1 METFLRD
8 LRYGAR
14 ALARTPGFTTV
25 AVLTLGLGV
34 GANAAIFSVARAVLL
49 APLPYADPERT
60 VAIWSRWT
68 GWDKTWVSEAEL
80 LDYRQARTLRD
91 VGAWD
96 TTQANL
102 TGSNAEP
109 ERVGAARVTPNVFA
123 ALGTSPLLGRTFT
136 PDEEVEG
143 RDTVVVLGHGLWQR
157 RFGGDP
163 GVLQRKVLVD
173 GRALTIVGVMPRGFQ
188 LPTDYG
194 EDFAEPTELWTPLPI
209 NPSTAERG
217 NHGLYAVG
225 RLAPGATLAQA
236 NEELRAITRA
246 RTREGAYP
254 EAMRFEAFAVSLD
267 DEILGGVRPRVVLL
281 SLAVGFLLLIAC
293 ANVAS
298 LLLARAEGRV
308 REVAVR
314 RALGAGHGQLV
325 RQALTEGL
333 LLSMAGA
340 ACGLGL
346 AVAAVRGLAS
356 AAPGSIPRMSTVG
369 VDGAVLVFGLVVALV
384 TTGLF
389 SLAPIARLVSLDAVQ
404 ALKEGGQHTVGGARQ
419 RFRQALIVGELA
431 AAVLLLVCAGL
442 MMRSLRA
449 MQQVPLGFEPRGV
462 LTLRVALANDSYPTS
477 ERTVA
482 FYERLVDE
490 VRRLPGVTAAGAV
503 RSLPLGATI
512 GDWGL
517 DVEGY
522 VETPG
527 REAKGDWQVV
537 TTGGL
542 EALGER
548 VVDGR
553 GFTAADRAEAAQVAL
568 VNETMARRYWADGKP
583 LGRRI
588 RMGSDGARPWIT
600 VVGVVQDVRHNGIT
614 AAVKEKFYRPHA
626 QFHVSTGFA
635 PRAMTLVVKTDGNP
649 QALANPI
656 RRVVAAL
663 DPNVPVA
670 AVRPMS
676 EVVGDTLAA
685 STFTGLLLGLFAA
698 LALALAAV
706 GIYGLLSYLV
716 SQRTREIG
724 IRVAIGASRHDVVS
738 LVLRK
743 GLLLTG
749 AGLASGLVL
758 AFGATRLM
766 RALLYG
772 VASVDAVT
780 FIAVPVVLLL
790 VAVGASYIPAVRATR
805 IDPLLALR
813 SE

>member
-8 LRYGAR
+8 VRYGAR
-14 ALARTPGFTTV
+14 ALARTPGFTVV
-25 AVLTLGLGV
+25 AVLTLALGV

-60 VAIWSRWT
+60 VGIWSRWT

-80 LDYRQARTLRD
+80 LDYRQARSLRD
-91 VGAWD
+91 VGAWE
-96 TTQANL
+96 TAQANL
-102 TGSNAEP
+102 TGNNAEP
-109 ERVGAARVTPNVFA
+109 ERVGAARVTPNVFS
-123 ALGTSPLLGRTFT
+123 ALGTRPLMGRTFT

-143 RDTVVVLGHGLWQR
+143 RDTVVVLGYGLWQR

-163 GVLQRKVLVD
+163 GVLHRKLLVD
-173 GRALTIVGVMPRGFQ
+173 GGAFTIVGIMPKGFQ
-188 LPTDYG
+188 LPTDFG
-194 EDFAEPTELWTPLPI
+194 EDFAEPSQLWVPLPI
-209 NPSTAERG
+209 NRSSPERG

-225 RLAPGATLAQA
+225 RLAPGATLARA
-236 NEELRAITRA
+236 NEELLAITRA

-254 EAMRFEAFAVSLD
+254 EAMRFEAFARTLD
-267 DEILGGVRPRVVLL
+267 EEILGTVRPRVVLL

-298 LLLARAEGRV
+298 LMLARAEGRV
-308 REVAVR
+308 REIAVR
-314 RALGAGHGQLV
+314 RAIGAGHAQLV

-340 ACGLGL
+340 AGGL
-346 AVAAVRGLAS
+346 ALAAGFVYVLGS
-356 AAPGSIPRMSTVG
+356 AAPGSIPRMSTIH
-369 VDGAVLVFGLVVALV
+369 VDGGVLAFALLVGLV

-389 SLAPIARLVSLDAVQ
+389 SLAPIARLVSLDPVQ
-404 ALKEGGQHTVGGARQ
+404 ALKEGGQLTVGSARQ

-442 MMRSLRA
+442 MMRSLWA
-449 MQQVPLGFEPRGV
+449 MQHVPLGFDPRGV
-462 LTLRVALANDSYPTS
+462 LTVRVALTNEGYPTD

-482 FYERLVDE
+482 FFERLMDE
-490 VRRLPGVTAAGAV
+490 VRRIPGVTSAGAM

-527 REAKGDWQVV
+527 RNAKGDWQVV
-537 TTGGL
+537 TPGAL

-548 VVDGR
+548 VVAGR
-553 GFTAADRAEAAQVAL
+553 GFRAADRADAGQVAL
-568 VNETMARRYWADGKP
+568 VNETMARRYWADGIP
-583 LGRRI
+583 IGRRI
-588 RMGSDGARPWIT
+588 RMGADGTRPWIT

-626 QFHVSTGFA
+626 QFHMSTGFS
-635 PRAMTLVVKTDGNP
+635 PRAMTLVVKTDGDP
-649 QALANPI
+649 LAI
-656 RRVVAAL
+656 AGAVRRAVVSL

-670 AVRPMS
+670 AVRPMT
-676 EVVGDTLAA
+676 EVVGETMAA
-685 STFTGLLLGLFAA
+685 SSFTGLLLGLFAL

-724 IRVAIGASRHDVVS
+724 IRVAIGASRHDVVA

-743 GLLLTG
+743 GLLLTLG
-749 AGLASGLVL
+749 GLGSGLVL
-758 AFGATRLM
+758 AFAATRLM
-766 RALLYG
+766 QALLYG

-780 FIAVPVVLLL
+780 FVTVPVVLIL
-790 VAVGASYIPAVRATR
+790 VALGASYIPAARATR
-805 IDPLLALR
+805 VDPLLALR